1 MLTDLTAKA
10 YKNRLIPGH
19 LTSGQF
25 FYLEKHTFAGNFLC
39 EFLTEHVQSECH
51 HLSLFLIGGIRG
63 VTTVPL
69 APVTGLHVCTT
80 CC

>member
-10 YKNRLIPGH
+10 YKNRLIAGH

-25 FYLEKHTFAGNFLC
+25 YYLEKHTFAGNLLC
-39 EFLTEHVQSECH
+39 EFLTEHECH

-63 VTTVPL
+63 ATTVP
-69 APVTGLHVCTT
+69 C
-80 CC
+80 